1 MLVLTFQVGKE
12 RLALDTRRIEAVV
25 PRVPLRS
32 VAGGPPWL
40 SGVFVY
46 HGAIVPVV
54 DLHRLV
60 GAGDCPPHL
69 SSRIVLVADPAPS
82 PLPLSPAAEERGKS
96 TPLSPAAEERGKST
110 PLSPVAGERGRGEG
124 AAGEGRLVGLLA
136 AQVDNLQDVKASATI
151 GFAAP
156 GMPDL
161 GPVIA
166 EGTSVL
172 RLLDLGRL
180 LPDSGGQLVA
190 AMQEPLA

>member
-25 PRVPLRS
+25 PRIPLRT

-69 SSRIVLVADPAPS
+69 SSRIVVIRDPAPS
-82 PLPLSPAAEERGKS
+82 PLTLSPA
-96 TPLSPAAEERGKST
+96 
-110 PLSPVAGERGRGEG
+110 AGERGRGEG

-136 AQVDNLQDVKASATI
+136 AQVDNLQDVKASAPI

-161 GPVIA
+161 GPVLA

-172 RLLDLGRL
+172 RLLDLERL
-180 LPDSGGQLVA
+180 LPDSGRQLVA
-190 AMQEPLA
+190 AMQEQPA